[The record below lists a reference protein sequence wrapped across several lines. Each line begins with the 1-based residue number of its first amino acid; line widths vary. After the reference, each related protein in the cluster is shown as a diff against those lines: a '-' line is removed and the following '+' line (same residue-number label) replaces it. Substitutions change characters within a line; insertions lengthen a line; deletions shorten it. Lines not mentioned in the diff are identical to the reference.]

1 VVLGK
6 ERDCSGPTGRVWKVV
21 VLEEPSGV
29 AIVLFQSTIFFV
41 WLRVFDVNQIVW
53 AERTRDVQVVV

>member
-1 VVLGK
+1 M
-6 ERDCSGPTGRVWKVV
+6 ESSRVGGA
-21 VLEEPSGV
+21 SGV